1 MFTCPFAPVC
11 SSTPQEQAASKP
23 AAQSWGGSGPPLR
36 LRSRRRRELLAFS
49 KNLSLASTAT
59 IPTRVDRN
67 TVLKHR
73 ETRLCD
79 EVLCSNST
87 FGIVAQS
94 ADIHL
99 NLRNE
104 EDAGYLKNTHL
115 ARLLATDSL
124 SSLSLSL
131 TTPDVRNAL
140 VPSCLFP
147 GVSPRLS
154 VPPFRLLP
162 SRSVDW
168 RSV

>member
-67 TVLKHR
+67 TVHR

>member
-1 MFTCPFAPVC
+1 MRSICSHAPLRLC

-131 TTPDVRNAL
+131 TRHLTSETHLSLL
-140 VPSCLFP
+140 VSFQASLRGFLF
-147 GVSPRLS
+147 L
-154 VPPFRLLP
+154 PF
-162 SRSVDW
+162 
-168 RSV
+168 